1 MATSKTRS
9 GSVMLIA
16 IFVIALLS
24 ALVVGMLRINT
35 EEIQLMQNQI
45 NSSEALAIAEAG
57 LNDAFAQL
65 RVNKDWKTGY
75 TNKPFGLHKYT
86 VNVSG
91 KSPKLTIESTGTS
104 AKGFVAKVTA
114 EVAVAGG
121 DPYTIGVSSLRIN

>member
-1 MATSKTRS
+1 
-9 GSVMLIA
+9 MLIA

-86 VNVSG
+86 VEVRT
-91 KSPKLTIESTGTS
+91 PKLTIVSTGTS
-104 AKGFVAKVTA
+104 VKGFVAKVTA